1 MVKNDIQIQF
11 HANPIQFVK
20 ISGWTSNRKSKWYC
34 CCANKLLAPIR
45 FICNTVPKTRWFF
58 ASKKKTGGSKTLIPT
73 RSSQRIDL
81 IFSTTSLTYYI
92 YIQLISGRCHVYIDA
107 DSSMQCEHNL
117 KVAGK
122 VSCGG
127 GTYPPEFELSTR
139 YLCSYF
145 LKLF

>member
-1 MVKNDIQIQF
+1 MRILSNSLKFRDERVTESRNGT
-11 HANPIQFVK
+11 AVVPINCWLRSDLFATPYQK
-20 ISGWTSNRKSKWYC
+20 PGGS
-34 CCANKLLAPIR
+34 LLQ
-45 FICNTVPKTRWFF
+45 
-58 ASKKKTGGSKTLIPT
+58 KKTGGSKTLIPT

-139 YLCSYF
+139 HLCSYF